1 MVTVPVTASAS
12 SWALVLDGVSPLHP
26 YIYFTELGLREDTL
40 AEGAGI
46 SYMFLGLN
54 HRLTWEERS
63 HVFLQIQSQ
72 LAMSLNE
79 WCTPA
84 LSVE

>member
-1 MVTVPVTASAS
+1 MTVPVTASANP
-12 SWALVLDGVSPLHP
+12 WALVLDGVSPLHP

-46 SYMFLGLN
+46 SYTFSGLN
-54 HRLTWEERS
+54 HRLPWEERS
-63 HVFLQIQSQ
+63 HVFLQSQSQ

-79 WCTPA
+79 CYTGA
-84 LSVE
+84 LSME